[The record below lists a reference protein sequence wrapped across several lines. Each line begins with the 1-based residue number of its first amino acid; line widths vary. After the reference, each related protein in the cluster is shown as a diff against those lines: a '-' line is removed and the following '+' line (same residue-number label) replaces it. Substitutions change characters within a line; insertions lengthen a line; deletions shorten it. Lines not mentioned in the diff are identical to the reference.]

1 MFDSVTA
8 RKALLLLVD
17 DDPVSLLVLTKLLQP
32 EYEILVATDGATALD
47 IAASSPMPDIVLL
60 DVQMPVI
67 DGYAVCRR
75 LKSDAAT
82 RHIPVIFV
90 TAKGTPDAEEYGLS
104 IGAVDYVAKPF
115 APGAVLA
122 RVRTHLRLRGLISEL
137 EDVNRALNEK
147 LTQLQR
153 QHEMLAWYSSE
164 LGDANSR
171 QQLFAQVF
179 ENTSDGVMVTS
190 KTGEIL
196 AVNASFTAICGYT
209 ANEVLGRNPR
219 MLKSGRHEAEFFEIM
234 WERIVSL
241 GAWTGEIWNRR
252 KNNEVFSELL
262 SISAVCDEN
271 GEVSCYLGVFND
283 LTRSKEVQERMEFLT
298 WHDAVTGLPN
308 RSLFSD
314 RLVQTLGP
322 LAPASL
328 KGAVLVFDIE
338 NFSDVNA
345 SRGMQM
351 GDDAL
356 ARIAHQLT
364 EGLEHGLS
372 LSRLGGAHFA
382 VLMPPVYPDSAT
394 AAQHAREAATRVRRV
409 LHQISEE
416 LESDLFHL
424 RGTVGVAIYPESP
437 TEVAGEIV
445 RRAESARREAK
456 AAGGD
461 TVTFYECGMGEAIEG
476 RLKDEHSLRAAIANS
491 ELRVFLQ
498 SQVDGNGV
506 LQGAEALV
514 RWQHPVRGLLA
525 PGLFIP
531 QAEFSYLIVELDRWM
546 LIAVCRLLAYLD
558 ANGCKLPISVNISPR
573 HFRESDFVEFVSG
586 LLSQYQILPGR
597 LVLEVTEGMMLN
609 DVPQVIERMNVLTEL
624 GVQFSIDDF
633 GTGYSSL
640 AYLKRLPVREL
651 KIDQSFVQGLGVE
664 ESDAAL
670 IEVILDI
677 ALRFH
682 LHVVAEGV
690 ETEQQADFLRQR
702 NVSSM
707 QGYFFS
713 RPKSVGAWLQ
723 RIGLTSNAWD

>member
-1 MFDSVTA
+1 MFDPVAS
-8 RKALLLLVD
+8 RKAVLLLVD
-17 DDPVSLLVLTKLLQP
+17 DDPVNLRVLAKLLQP
-32 EYEILVATDGATALD
+32 EYEVLVAADGAVALD
-47 IAASSPMPDIVLL
+47 IAASNPMPDIVLL
-60 DVQMPVI
+60 DVEMPDI
-67 DGYAVCRR
+67 DGYAVCKR

-90 TAKGTPDAEEYGLS
+90 TAKSTPDAEEYGLS

-115 APGAVLA
+115 TPSVVCA
-122 RVRTHLRLRGLISEL
+122 RVYTQLRLRGLISEL

-147 LTQLQR
+147 LTLLQK
-153 QHEMLAWYSSE
+153 QHEMLAWYSTE
-164 LGDANSR
+164 LGEVKSR
-171 QQLFAQVF
+171 QRLFAQVF
-179 ENTSDGVMVTS
+179 ESTSDGVIITS

-196 AVNASFTAICGYT
+196 AVNASFTSICGYDES
-209 ANEVLGRNPR
+209 EVLGRNPR
-219 MLKSGRHEAEFFEIM
+219 MLKSGRHEPVFFEIM
-234 WERIVSL
+234 WERISRL
-241 GAWTGEIWNRR
+241 GSWTGEIWNRR
-252 KNNEVFSELL
+252 KSNEVFAELL
-262 SISAVCDEN
+262 SISTVYDDE
-271 GEVSCYLGVFND
+271 GGVACYVGVFND
-283 LTRSKEVQERMEFLT
+283 VSRFKEVQDRMEFLT

-314 RLVQTLGP
+314 RLVQTLGSS
-322 LAPASL
+322 APPTL
-328 KGAVLVFDIE
+328 KGVVMVFDIE

-356 ARIAHQLT
+356 ARIAQRLT
-364 EGLEHGLS
+364 DGLEHGLS

-394 AAQHAREAATRVRRV
+394 AAQHASEAALRVRRV
-409 LHQISEE
+409 LHEFSEE
-416 LESDLFHL
+416 MESDLFHL

-461 TVTFYECGMGEAIEG
+461 TITFYQSGMGEAIEG
-476 RLKDEHSLRAAIANS
+476 RLKDEHSLRAAIAKS

-506 LQGAEALV
+506 IQGAEALV

-546 LIAVCRLLAYLD
+546 LTAVCRLLAYLD
-558 ANGCKLPISVNISPR
+558 ANGCKLPISVNISAR

-586 LLSQYQILPGR
+586 LLRQHQILPGR

-609 DVPQVIERMNVLTEL
+609 DVPQVIDRMNTLTAL
-624 GVQFSIDDF
+624 GLQFSIDDF
-633 GTGYSSL
+633 GTGYSNL
-640 AYLKRLPVREL
+640 AYLKQLPVREL

-664 ESDAAL
+664 KSDAAL

-677 ALRFH
+677 ALRFD

-702 NVSSM
+702 GVSSM

-713 RPKSVGAWLQ
+713 RPNGVGAWLQ
-723 RIGLTSNAWD
+723 RMGLTSNEWG